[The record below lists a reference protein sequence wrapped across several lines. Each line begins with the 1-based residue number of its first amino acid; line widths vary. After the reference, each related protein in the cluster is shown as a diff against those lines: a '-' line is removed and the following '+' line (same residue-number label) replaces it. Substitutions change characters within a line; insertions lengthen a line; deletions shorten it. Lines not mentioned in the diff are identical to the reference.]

1 MKVTYKI
8 DFNDE
13 YLSVA
18 QRLVLSQNTM
28 SRLTYVSRWFAWP
41 PLIAM
46 AGFLI
51 YFFVSDGLDWS
62 LGLMLGGL
70 IAFSVTIQFLIPR
83 NLAKARARNPL
94 NGTTPAIS
102 MGESGVDLVTPVS
115 NAHLECPAF
124 SRAIVRPE
132 GVLLKLKT
140 RSYVWLPDNS
150 LTHGS
155 PQDVRQLLAE
165 NVKE

>member
-1 MKVTYKI
+1 
-8 DFNDE
+8 
-13 YLSVA
+13 
-18 QRLVLSQNTM
+18 
-28 SRLTYVSRWFAWP
+28 
-41 PLIAM
+41 
-46 AGFLI
+46 
-51 YFFVSDGLDWS
+51 
-62 LGLMLGGL
+62 MLGGL

-102 MGESGVDLVTPVS
+102 MDESGVDLVTPVS
-115 NAHLECPAF
+115 NAHLEWPAF
-124 SRAIVRPE
+124 SRAIVCPE